1 MGSEMCIRD
10 SIYIPMEERVN
21 PLQLLIDE
29 FESEETRVRVNA
41 IRRLPIIAAVLGESS
56 QAKGQILGFLDN
68 VLASDENDEVLFGMA
83 ESLLSLSRYFK
94 LKMVFI
100 IEKLVCVEETVVRQ
114 KAVECYIALV
124 KYLKKSEIREVL
136 IPNVKKL
143 AESDLFTTKI
153 SAINIMTDIYP
164 ACSEDDKKI
173 IRNKLNQL
181 FGEDSLMVRRVLAS
195 KMGTLCNFM
204 SKSTVL
210 SELINSFKTL
220 TNDDSANVRIL
231 TIESLVD
238 LAKNLNDEENKT
250 HMIPIIITLTSDKSW
265 RVKFNLAKHFPRIA
279 KAVGREVTDSLVPIF
294 SSLLRDPEGEVRIS
308 AVKALSTF
316 VHLLKME
323 RVNSILAYLQTLA
336 KDTVE
341 LVRVNVAIVLQH
353 ILKMKLGQV
362 SISIKDS
369 VGGRIHSI
377 LKEIIMDENLE
388 VKIEGMKIMEAWS
401 GFVSSSD
408 LKAIVNEILVYM
420 EPSTQWRLRLAV
432 VDSLMKIACK
442 YKDSSLFSKNFKD
455 IFLLGI
461 KDKSH
466 SVRQHTISFIS
477 PLSAFLDDNF
487 LLTFLAVEMLQILE
501 EDKKYSYQIRISSI
515 YGIGMMHKEM
525 KDEGTIVQLIVNQ
538 IIPLLDHKVVNI
550 RQVAVKVL
558 KEMLVR
564 SKKKNLKESIK
575 KGFKELLSKETDAEV
590 RYLAK
595 LM

>member
-1 MGSEMCIRD
+1 
-10 SIYIPMEERVN
+10 MEERVN

>member
-1 MGSEMCIRD
+1 
-10 SIYIPMEERVN
+10 MEERVN

-68 VLASDENDEVLFGMA
+68 VLATDENDEVLFGMA

-265 RVKFNLAKHFPRIA
+265 RVKFNLAKHFPRIS

-308 AVKALSTF
+308 AVKALSKF
-316 VHLLKME
+316 VNLLKME
-323 RVNSILAYLQTLA
+323 RINSILAYLQTLA
-336 KDTVE
+336 KDTVD

-353 ILKMKLGQV
+353 ILKMKLGTV
-362 SISIKDS
+362 SVSVKDS
-369 VGGRIHSI
+369 IGGRIHSI
-377 LKEIIMDENLE
+377 LKEVIMDENLE
-388 VKIEGMKIMEAWS
+388 VKIEGMKILEDWAS
-401 GFVSSSD
+401 FISSSD
-408 LKAIVNEILVYM
+408 IKPLVKEILVYM
-420 EPSTQWRLRLAV
+420 EPITKWRLRLAV
-432 VDSLMKIACK
+432 IDSIMKIACK

-455 IFLLGI
+455 VFLLGI

-466 SVRQHTISFIS
+466 AVRQHTITFIS

-515 YGIGMMHKEM
+515 YGIGMMHQEM
-525 KDEGTIVQLIVNQ
+525 KDEGSITQLIINQ
-538 IIPLLDHKVVNI
+538 ILPLLEHKVVNI

-558 KEMLVR
+558 KDIASR
-564 SKKKNLKESIK
+564 SKKKNLKETIR
-575 KGFKELLSKETDAEV
+575 KGFKQLLTKETDVEV
-590 RYLAK
+590 RYLAEN
-595 LM
+595 M